1 MYAVTYQAE
10 EMNLLPAVKNARV
23 EFNGDLDLNAKP
35 DGSWDIET
43 IWIDVATPT
52 PGSFRLQHTLH
63 RLQAGALY
71 DMIVAGAKAHDA
83 ATGAITDHVR
93 EELDGAERAAAND
106 YRYQLGKDIAR
117 GLEVR

>member
-1 MYAVTYQAE
+1 MYAVTFQAE

-35 DGSWDIET
+35 DGSWEIET
-43 IWIDVATPT
+43 IWVDVATPT

-63 RLQAGALY
+63 RLQAGVLY
-71 DMIVAGAKAHDA
+71 DMVVKAAAAHDA

-93 EELDGAERAAAND
+93 DELDGANKAAAAD
-106 YRYQLGKDIAR
+106 YRFQLGKDRAR
-117 GLEVR
+117 GLEVL